1 LTRRGPRPYIDAM
14 FVSAACDYGNEDS
27 RIRVDHL
34 LLQYGFRK
42 VQKNLYE
49 TTSLSEKNL
58 ARLKLDVDKLS
69 DFYDTLRLYQYPL
82 ENTLIITALEG
93 KKWKRTVLKP

>member
-1 LTRRGPRPYIDAM
+1 M

-27 RIRVDHL
+27 RIKVDQL

-58 ARLKLDVDKLS
+58 ARLKLEVDKLT
-69 DFYDTLRLYQYPL
+69 DFYDTLRLYQYPM
-82 ENTLIITALEG
+82 EDTLVITSLEG
-93 KKWKRTVLKP
+93 KKWKRSVLKP